1 LAEMYRTLHYSLALH
16 PGHNARQKRLV
27 FTVQSIQH
35 SGKIRGVDMQ
45 GTKLLPR
52 LLDDKTFILALRK
65 VAIDFVAACEDRL
78 SIPAKNSALHVRR
91 LKVNSNFDA

>member
-1 LAEMYRTLHYSLALH
+1 
-16 PGHNARQKRLV
+16 
-27 FTVQSIQH
+27 
-35 SGKIRGVDMQ
+35 MQ